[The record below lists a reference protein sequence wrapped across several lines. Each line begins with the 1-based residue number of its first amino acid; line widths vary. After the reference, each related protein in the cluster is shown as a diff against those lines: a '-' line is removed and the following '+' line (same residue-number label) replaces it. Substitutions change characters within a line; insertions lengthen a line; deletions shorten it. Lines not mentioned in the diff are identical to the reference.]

1 MPKPMNK
8 EMGGKPK
15 MSGDQMKVLGRVMKY
30 MLKNYKFSFIMVVAC
45 ILIQAVTTLAG
56 MMFMQSLVDDY
67 ITPMLKTSSHDFS
80 PLAKALGGLAVVY
93 VVGIAASYAYNR
105 IMVNIGQGTLR
116 NIRDDLFL
124 NMETLPIKYFD
135 THPHGDIMSV
145 YTNDVDTLR
154 QFISQSIPQLIN
166 SLATLISTL
175 VSMIILN
182 IPLTI
187 LSIAMAF
194 VMVKVTND
202 LASKSGAHFA
212 AQQRDLGAVDGFIEE
227 MLDGQKV
234 VKVFCHEDKAI
245 EDFIK
250 INDKLRVSANELTST
265 LTS

>member
-30 MLKNYKFSFIMVVAC
+30 MLKNYKFSFIIVVAC

-187 LSIAMAF
+187 LSI
-194 VMVKVTND
+194 T
-202 LASKSGAHFA
+202 
-212 AQQRDLGAVDGFIEE
+212 
-227 MLDGQKV
+227 
-234 VKVFCHEDKAI
+234 
-245 EDFIK
+245 
-250 INDKLRVSANELTST
+250 
-265 LTS
+265 